1 MTSVRLYGASI
12 GPVRRLRIMPIDPN
26 RPPMSDRVQ
35 SLQRETYSD
44 LPDANKTTAF
54 TLAWVELDE
63 PGHPKGMY
71 VNRVT
76 TPQGDRQWEM
86 VGGGAVGS
94 SLPDT
99 RFVVGKKLLNL
110 ESPGSSTYVTISDA
124 VAAASAYQA
133 ISGGLPAV
141 ILVHPDKYDESVT
154 LPPGVSMSGLSS
166 GSNKVVIG
174 GSVTVKGGTEIYGSV
189 SALKCERL
197 EVELTGKNQR
207 CDLFGIEVMKGI
219 SIQQAPGSGMVNV
232 LLIDCNS
239 ILELKASASEAF
251 VGVYG
256 GAIGG
261 FIADAGGG
269 FLYSRLMGTY
279 LSPSNGFR
287 SVQMNGGIGYFI
299 DCVHSG
305 PDDVSPIGVLT
316 GSATA
321 YFVGGVR
328 EADSFPYVVT
338 SPDGTGR
345 LYWNNVSGPTGKVSI
360 DTRFDPSLSL
370 RSPLVTGNGYSSF
383 TVGLL
388 INGGGPSL
396 ATIPHACETFEADV
410 TYTVPPD
417 SVRANN
423 AYAIVSLPSVKEI
436 LLGKRVKVI
445 NGRSLSH
452 PQSGPIAV
460 VPFPGESIGDLTGTD
475 PNITS
480 MDYLILAGGDFVDL
494 SSTSTGWKICG

>member
-1 MTSVRLYGASI
+1 
-12 GPVRRLRIMPIDPN
+12 MPIDPN

-54 TLAWVELDE
+54 TLAWVEFDE

-76 TPQGDRQWEM
+76 TPQGDHQWEM

-94 SLPDT
+94 SLPDM
-99 RFVVGKKLLNL
+99 RFVVGKKLLSL

-174 GSVTVKGGTEIYGSV
+174 GSVT
-189 SALKCERL
+189 
-197 EVELTGKNQR
+197 
-207 CDLFGIEVMKGI
+207 
-219 SIQQAPGSGMVNV
+219 
-232 LLIDCNS
+232 
-239 ILELKASASEAF
+239 
-251 VGVYG
+251 
-256 GAIGG
+256 
-261 FIADAGGG
+261 
-269 FLYSRLMGTY
+269 
-279 LSPSNGFR
+279 
-287 SVQMNGGIGYFI
+287 
-299 DCVHSG
+299 
-305 PDDVSPIGVLT
+305 
-316 GSATA
+316 
-321 YFVGGVR
+321 
-328 EADSFPYVVT
+328 
-338 SPDGTGR
+338 
-345 LYWNNVSGPTGKVSI
+345 
-360 DTRFDPSLSL
+360 
-370 RSPLVTGNGYSSF
+370 
-383 TVGLL
+383 
-388 INGGGPSL
+388 
-396 ATIPHACETFEADV
+396 
-410 TYTVPPD
+410 
-417 SVRANN
+417 
-423 AYAIVSLPSVKEI
+423 
-436 LLGKRVKVI
+436 